1 MNQRE
6 LNAASPFAQQ
16 LESHEGEDE
25 EAEHEEQEDVEDLR
39 QSVPD
44 ASERSAELNTNK
56 QTGRLKLPRDLNAP
70 SSAHRQSLMM
80 RSGAVKHFH
89 IKLQEV

>member
-1 MNQRE
+1 MV
-6 LNAASPFAQQ
+6 SPFAQQ
-16 LESHEGEDE
+16 FEGHEGEDE

-56 QTGRLKLPRDLNAP
+56 QTNKHRVHEQDMNAA
-70 SSAHRQSLMM
+70 SSTNDAFR
-80 RSGAVKHFH
+80 RR
-89 IKLQEV
+89 